1 MLVRKGGPM
10 LVAERWSH
18 DGGGVTLKA
27 PPDHRFWFARAATM
41 HTATRG
47 GIDWG
52 VVNKDDS
59 GEAEGGSSGPSVAEG
74 RDQSRERED
83 SSVDALTGV
92 YLRGAGFVELERDM
106 ARARRSQQP
115 FVLAFV
121 VVVGLNAISDSR
133 GHAAGDRMLLE
144 VANTL
149 RATLR
154 SYDLVFRYGGDE
166 FVCAIAGLNL
176 ADAMT
181 RLALVNAAL
190 AEAPE
195 YGSVMVGFA
204 ELQPDDGPHGLV
216 ARADN
221 ALYRER
227 EQQ

>member
-1 MLVRKGGPM
+1 M

-27 PPDHRFWFARAATM
+27 LPDHRFWFARAATM

-176 ADAMT
+176 ADATT